1 MYQIPLHSLIVM
13 VGPSGAGKSTFVK
26 SHFKQY
32 EVVSSDAIR
41 EELTGDFR
49 NRHVNELVFK
59 EFLHRIKMKL
69 KIGERVV
76 ADATHL
82 RKKDRIATAS
92 IGTSLRVPVF
102 YIIIDRPMEEKLAT
116 AGWRENAPGLMERHA
131 ATFQG
136 QQKDICSGD
145 NMATVIDTRTSY
157 DEGAEDVEI
166 VQRLNFDD
174 LREDLLERGHTEF
187 AVIGDVHGMTRDFQ
201 TEVNKAL
208 NNNRFIIQLGDIVD
222 YGPDSAGC
230 VDLMYKLI
238 TNGQAAFIIGNHE
251 RKLEKY
257 LDQKREA
264 LNDPDVIAGK
274 KSVTDKIKVKM
285 KGGALKT
292 LEQLDRIGDA
302 KRELFETRFAVIMN
316 YARHHII
323 LDNNLFVHA
332 SSTPTMWKASQNR
345 LSGFDENRAV
355 FGEVDGFGED
365 GFPNRLYNWVDDI
378 PESHQVFVGHAILD
392 FEKII
397 TKKGKRGGTAYFVDT
412 GSGKAEAES
421 DQKGIL
427 STFVGR
433 I

>member
-1 MYQIPLHSLIVM
+1 MYQIPLHSLIIM

-26 SHFKQY
+26 NHFKPH
-32 EVVSSDAIR
+32 EIISSDAIR

-49 NRHVNELVFK
+49 NQHVNDLVFE
-59 EFLHRIKMKL
+59 EFHRRIEMKL
-69 KIGERVV
+69 RLGERVV

-82 RKKDRIATAS
+82 RKKDRIATAG
-92 IGTSLRVPVF
+92 IGTRLRVPVF

-116 AGWRENAPGLMERHA
+116 AGWRENVPGLIEKHA

-136 QQKDICSGD
+136 QEKDICSGD

-157 DEGAEDVEI
+157 EDGAEDVEI
-166 VQRLNFDD
+166 VQRLNFDN
-174 LREDLLERGHTEF
+174 LKEDLLERGYKEF

-201 TEVNKAL
+201 LEVDNAL
-208 NNNRFIIQLGDIVD
+208 NNSRFIIQLGDIID

-230 VDLMYKLI
+230 VDLMYKLVC
-238 TNGQAAFIIGNHE
+238 NGQAAFIIGNHE

-257 LDQKREA
+257 LEQRREA

-274 KSVTDKIKVKM
+274 KSVDDKIKVKM

-292 LEQLDRIGDA
+292 LEQLDRLGDI
-302 KRELFETRFAVIMN
+302 KRELFETRFAALMN

-323 LDNNLFVHA
+323 LDNNLFIHA
-332 SSTPTMWKASQNR
+332 SSTPNMWKTYQNR
-345 LSGFDENRAV
+345 LFGFDENRAV
-355 FGEVDGFGED
+355 FGEVDGMGED

-378 PESHQVFVGHAILD
+378 PKDHNVFVGHAILNYK
-392 FEKII
+392 EII
-397 TKKGKRGGTAYFVDT
+397 FKKGRLEGTAYFVDT

-421 DQKGIL
+421 NQKGVL
-427 STFVGR
+427 STFVGKL
-433 I
+433 